1 MASEGDC
8 RYGGDVKMR
17 MLRFIAV
24 ALVAASSGVP
34 LGAAVFAAPL
44 DKEACLKLQADRQ
57 KLLTPKMQAALEQGP
72 DWVKNHLNDD
82 DIEKVRQFLLVE
94 ETLQFRCRGENVVAR
109 AMQNALA
116 NPDGIPLPDR
126 KPALPPSSVAAGTP
140 SPAAA
145 KGGTADPEI
154 TLPDRNPT
162 AAEKAVADVKPSQT
176 VADSDKTAPSTA
188 KATR

>member
-1 MASEGDC
+1 MVSQGD
-8 RYGGDVKMR
+8 YLLGGDVKMK

-24 ALVAASSGVP
+24 AFVVAGSGVS
-34 LGAAVFAAPL
+34 LGAAAVAAPL
-44 DKEACLKLQADRQ
+44 DQAACAKLQAERQ

-82 DIEKVRQFLLVE
+82 DLEKVRQFLLVE
-94 ETLQFRCRGENVVAR
+94 ETLQFRCRGENSVAR
-109 AMQNALA
+109 AMQSAMA
-116 NPDGIPLPDR
+116 NPDGVPLPDR
-126 KPALPPSSVAAGTP
+126 KPSPPPSTVATGNT
-140 SPAAA
+140 STV
-145 KGGTADPEI
+145 KSGDKADPDM

>member
-1 MASEGDC
+1 MAAEGDC
-8 RYGGDVKMR
+8 LFGGDVKMR

-24 ALVAASSGVP
+24 ALAAVSLGMP
-34 LGAAVFAAPL
+34 LGAAAFAAPL
-44 DKEACLKLQADRQ
+44 DAEACRKLQADRQ

-72 DWVKNHLNDD
+72 DWVKNHLNSD

-126 KPALPPSSVAAGTP
+126 KPAPPPSSVAAGTP
-140 SPAAA
+140 STAAA
-145 KGGTADPEI
+145 KGGAADPEI
-154 TLPDRNPT
+154 SLPDRNPN
-162 AAEKAVADVKPSQT
+162 AAERAVADVKPSQT
-176 VADSDKTAPSTA
+176 VADSDKTAPSTT